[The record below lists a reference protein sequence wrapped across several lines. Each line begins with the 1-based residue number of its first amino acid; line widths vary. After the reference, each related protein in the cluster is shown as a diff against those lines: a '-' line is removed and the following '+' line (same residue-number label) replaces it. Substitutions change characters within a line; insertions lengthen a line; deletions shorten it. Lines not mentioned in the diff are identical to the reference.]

1 MFQEGTSLIQNSKY
15 EVAKS
20 EMNLFMIKDGESLSN
35 AYARLDALQVMIKGH
50 GCDKFNDGFDH
61 LMSMIIQ

>member
-1 MFQEGTSLIQNSKY
+1 MFQEGTPLIQNSKY

-20 EMNLFMIKDGESLSN
+20 EMILFMIKDGESLSN
-35 AYARLDALQVMIKGH
+35 AYARRDALQVKIKGL

-61 LMSMIIQ
+61 LMSMIIP